1 MNKLIQNIINISNH
15 NHDYHDNRIDWDDY
29 FISTALLISCRSP
42 CERLHVGCILV
53 YNNRI
58 ISAGYNGFLPG
69 ALHKSIVMTEGSHT
83 HEQATVHAECNAI
96 ADCANRGVSTVG
108 ATAYITHYP
117 CINCFKILVAAGIRE
132 IKYLHDYKND
142 LNVEQLIKS
151 MISKHIVLT
160 KLN

>member
-1 MNKLIQNIINISNH
+1 MNKLIQDIINVSH
-15 NHDYHDNRIDWDDY
+15 GKERIDWDDY

-42 CERLHVGCILV
+42 CHRLHVGCVLV

-69 ALHKSIVMTEGSHT
+69 AYHHSIIKHEGNNT

-96 ADCANRGVSTVG
+96 ADCAHRGVSTVG

-132 IKYLHDYKND
+132 IKYLHNYKDDENI
-142 LNVEQLIKS
+142 EKIIKS
-151 MISKHIVLT
+151 MINNKIVII
-160 KLN
+160 KINQN

>member
-1 MNKLIQNIINISNH
+1 MNRLIQDIISTHKSLN
-15 NHDYHDNRIDWDDY
+15 DNRIDWDDY

-42 CERLHVGCILV
+42 CHRLHVGCVLV

-69 ALHKSIVMTEGSHT
+69 ALHNSIIITEGNNT

-96 ADCANRGVSTVG
+96 ADCSHRGVSTIG

-117 CINCFKILVAAGIRE
+117 CINCFKILIAAGIRE
-132 IKYLHDYKND
+132 IKYLYDYKND
-142 LNVEQLIKS
+142 NNIEKIIKS
-151 MISKHIVLT
+151 MVNKKIVIT
-160 KLN
+160 KII

>member
-1 MNKLIQNIINISNH
+1 MNKNIQEIINNNLSE
-15 NHDYHDNRIDWDDY
+15 RINWDDY

-42 CERLHVGCILV
+42 CSRLHVGCVLV

-69 ALHKSIVMTEGSHT
+69 AIHQSIVVTEGSHT

-96 ADCANRGVSTVG
+96 SDCANRGVSTVG
-108 ATAYITHYP
+108 AIAYITHYP
-117 CINCFKILVAAGIRE
+117 CINCFKILIAAGIRE

-142 LNVEQLIKS
+142 INIEKIIKS
-151 MISKHIVLT
+151 MINKHIT
-160 KLN
+160 ISKIN